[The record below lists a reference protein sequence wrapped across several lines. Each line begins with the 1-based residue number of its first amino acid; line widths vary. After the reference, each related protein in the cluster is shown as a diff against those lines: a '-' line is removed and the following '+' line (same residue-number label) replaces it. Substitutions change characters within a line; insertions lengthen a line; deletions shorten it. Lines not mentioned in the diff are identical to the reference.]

1 MHTKESSILGKNS
14 KTIYM
19 TYMYMGPSSSS
30 SIIKTPAVLSIYKV
44 RLHEIT
50 QNEQGG
56 IAVDCSSRG
65 MLKE

>member
-14 KTIYM
+14 ETIYM
-19 TYMYMGPSSSS
+19 MYMGPSSSS
-30 SIIKTPAVLSIYKV
+30 SIIKMPAVLSIYKV

-56 IAVDCSSRG
+56 IAVDCSSRD